1 MLLQSSLQKIT
12 ISLYI
17 YIFPPYLGKVEM
29 LKFLCVPFSFLL
41 LAQCETELKTSFV
54 MVIYGKTI
62 RAAGLYAVKYIV
74 HTLEG
79 T

>member
-1 MLLQSSLQKIT
+1 
-12 ISLYI
+12 
-17 YIFPPYLGKVEM
+17 M